1 MFSLGLAVM
10 NKIIILID
18 GGGTIKKTT
27 IYHCNKPPSV
37 HHWGIQ
43 RNWTSANSSH
53 GGTSINAT
61 IYSKDSFDGQESLFT
76 LGLAIRDQDYII
88 QLKRGGALEKM

>member
-10 NKIIILID
+10 NKIIILLE
-18 GGGTIKKTT
+18 GGV
-27 IYHCNKPPSV
+27 YNKPPSV

-43 RNWTSANSSH
+43 RNLPSANSSH
-53 GGTSINAT
+53 GGTSIYAT
-61 IYSKDSFDGQESLFT
+61 IYSKDSFDEQESLIT

-88 QLKRGGALEKM
+88 QLKRGLH

>member
-1 MFSLGLAVM
+1 MG
-10 NKIIILID
+10 
-18 GGGTIKKTT
+18 
-27 IYHCNKPPSV
+27 
-37 HHWGIQ
+37 
-43 RNWTSANSSH
+43 RNLTPANSSH

-88 QLKRGGALEKM
+88 QLKRGVL